1 MHYLSDCP
9 ATAFRTAILTPVLLL
24 ALAASGCTKDPPIP
38 DGSSLAP
45 ATETPPNVP
54 GIPNAPNPNVLNAAT
69 RPFADYSLLAWS
81 DEFDGSA
88 LDGRKWRPEVKDVWY
103 NNELQATTASR
114 SNLGVAGGNLLLTAQ
129 REALNGRQYTSA
141 RIVTKG
147 LKSFLYGRIDTRAKL
162 PKGKGMW
169 PAIWMLGANDSQVS
183 WPACGE
189 IDIMEL
195 KGSQPTLN
203 ISTLHF
209 GATVAAHQYQSGTY
223 TLPQPPAGPAVDF
236 STDFHVFTVIR
247 SLNTIRW
254 YLDGNL
260 YYTRSSAEVSPYPF
274 NNPFYM
280 ILNVA
285 VGGDF
290 DGNPDATTVFPQAMQ
305 VDYVRYFKYAE

>member
-1 MHYLSDCP
+1 MRYFPDCTAP
-9 ATAFRTAILTPVLLL
+9 ALKAAVLAPALLL
-24 ALAASGCTKDPPIP
+24 ALAVGGCTQDPPGP
-38 DGSSLAP
+38 NFDNA
-45 ATETPPNVP
+45 AAVVETPPNVP
-54 GIPNAPNPNVLNAAT
+54 GIPNAPDPNVLNAAT

-81 DEFDGSA
+81 DEFDGNA
-88 LDGRKWRPEVKDVWY
+88 LDPRKWRPEVKDVWY

-114 SNLGVAGGNLLLTAQ
+114 NNIGLVGGSLLLTAR

-141 RIVTKG
+141 RINTKG
-147 LKSFLYGRIDTRAKL
+147 LKSFLFGRIDTRAKL

-169 PAIWMLGANDSQVS
+169 PAIWMLGTNDSQLS

-195 KGSQPTLN
+195 KGSQPQTN
-203 ISTLHF
+203 ISTVHF
-209 GATVAAHQYQSGTY
+209 GPTVAAHQFQSNVY
-223 TLPQPPAGPAVDF
+223 ALPMDDFAAG
-236 STDFHVFTVIR
+236 FHVFTVIR
-247 SLNTIRW
+247 SQNNIRW
-254 YLDGNL
+254 YVDGNL
-260 YYTRSSAEVSPYPF
+260 YFTRTPAEVTPYPF

-290 DGNPDATTVFPQAMQ
+290 DGDPDATTPFPQAME